1 MNKTEK
7 KKKWQLMKEKKSEI
21 IGEIGY
27 LAALTFLIWI
37 GSLGFYW

>member
-7 KKKWQLMKEKKSEI
+7 KKKWELMKEKKSEI
-21 IGEIGY
+21 IGVTGFF
-27 LAALTFLIWI
+27 AALTFLIWI